1 LYQIH
6 QAKLL
11 FFDPQYVTQPE
22 QEPHQGGL
30 PEDNTVSHR
39 ILHSADPGMKKVV
52 GLIPETNKFDM
63 IGNYLRLVKFSHTL
77 FAMPFALASFFL
89 AVGTG
94 EGALSWRLLVLVVAA
109 MVLARNAAMAFNR
122 YIDREIDKANPR
134 TSMREI
140 PAGVI
145 PAQWALLFIIINS
158 VLFMFVAW
166 LINQLCFALS
176 PLALLV
182 ILGYSLTK
190 RFTALCHLIL
200 GLGLALAPVG
210 AWLAVTGSF
219 ALTPVLIGIAV
230 LLWVAGF
237 DIIYA
242 LQDEHFDLENRLR
255 SIPATIGRKRA
266 MNLSSAL
273 HLLSFATL
281 TTVAW
286 LTDFTI
292 TGWSATLIF
301 GAMLLYQHLIINP
314 KDISRVN
321 LAFFT
326 TNGIASIIWGAGV
339 ILDQYLA

>member
-1 LYQIH
+1 M
-6 QAKLL
+6 
-11 FFDPQYVTQPE
+11 TPE
-22 QEPHQGGL
+22 KRP
-30 PEDNTVSHR
+30 
-39 ILHSADPGMKKVV
+39 SA
-52 GLIPETNKFDM
+52 M
-63 IGNYLRLVKFSHTL
+63 ISNYLRLVKFSHTL
-77 FAMPFALASFFL
+77 FAMPFALASFFI
-89 AVGTG
+89 AVYSG
-94 EGALSWRLLVLVVAA
+94 EGFISWRLLLLVIAA

-122 YIDREIDKANPR
+122 YIDRHIDKANPR
-134 TSMREI
+134 TSQREI

-145 PAQWALLFIIINS
+145 PARRVLAFIVINS
-158 VLFMFVAW
+158 LLFMFVAW
-166 LINQLCFALS
+166 LINPLCFALS
-176 PLALLV
+176 PVALLV

-219 ALTPVLIGIAV
+219 ALTPILIGIAV

-242 LQDEHFDLENRLR
+242 LQDEKFDIEHRLR
-255 SIPATIGRKRA
+255 SIPAAIGRKNA
-266 MNLSSAL
+266 MALSSIL
-273 HLLSFATL
+273 HTGSFAAL
-281 TTVAW
+281 VAVA
-286 LTDFTI
+286 FI
-292 TGWSATLIF
+292 TGFAIPGWSATLIF
-301 GAMLLYQHLIINP
+301 GAMLLYQHLIISP